1 MQVSKFISIFIRLAK
16 SPQLFASIQYFRH
29 VTWSEGERRC
39 YLHFFFFEA
48 CYLHFRVIGFNQI
61 SNHCCKYSTI
71 VFFTFFLKSIQ
82 VGGSMVCGICI
93 GKIMNICNCVSSIKL
108 LSKSSYQQS
117 LVFVRVDEFFVAW
130 RLRSLIDRLRN
141 LEACSISMK
150 HRIFLGMV

>member
-1 MQVSKFISIFIRLAK
+1 MSNCNHCHSSCKFPSSF
-16 SPQLFASIQYFRH
+16 QYLYGWQNPH
-29 VTWSEGERRC
+29 N
-39 YLHFFFFEA
+39 YLQAYNILGMLRDLKEKGDAIYIFFFFEA

-117 LVFVRVDEFFVAW
+117 LVFVRVDEFFVA
-130 RLRSLIDRLRN
+130 
-141 LEACSISMK
+141 
-150 HRIFLGMV
+150 